1 VPNLHVHAATNVVP
15 APLSAVSQDQAMAS
29 APIQHS
35 APPEPVVVTTPV
47 TLGPSTSTL
56 GSVLPTALCTR
67 LQAGIR
73 KPKVYKDGNVR
84 YGNLIICE
92 EPTNIS
98 TALTDPNWK

>member
-1 VPNLHVHAATNVVP
+1 
-15 APLSAVSQDQAMAS
+15 
-29 APIQHS
+29 
-35 APPEPVVVTTPV
+35 
-47 TLGPSTSTL
+47 L